1 MLWDFSTDI
10 CKQMFNSWNVCV
22 KLAWNVPRS
31 THSYLVDNLLGV
43 NHQSTKNQLMSRYV
57 NFFKSL
63 LKSKS
68 DEVKILSNIVAR
80 DVRSVT
86 GKNLRLIETETG
98 LDPWKSSPSDIRE
111 KLPMKIVPEQ
121 DSWRIP
127 LLCKLLYQRQE
138 MKANCEKIDQISN
151 LIDSLCSS

>member
-1 MLWDFSTDI
+1 MLTS
-10 CKQMFNSWNVCV
+10 K
-22 KLAWNVPRS
+22 
-31 THSYLVDNLLGV
+31 
-43 NHQSTKNQLMSRYV
+43 
-57 NFFKSL
+57 KSL

-68 DEVKILSNIVAR
+68 DEVKVLANIVAR

-86 GKNLRLIETETG
+86 AKNLLLIENETG
-98 LDPWKSSPSDIRE
+98 LDPWKSTSIDIRE
-111 KLPMKIVPEQ
+111 KLPKKMVPEQ